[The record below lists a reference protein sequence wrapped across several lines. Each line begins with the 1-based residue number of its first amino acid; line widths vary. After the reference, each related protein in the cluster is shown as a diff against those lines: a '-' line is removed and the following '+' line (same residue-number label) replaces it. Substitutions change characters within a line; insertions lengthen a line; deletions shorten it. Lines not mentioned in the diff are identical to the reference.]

1 MLARVAPSVPAAPRC
16 VARRLAAYVVL
27 ARHRS
32 VAVACAA
39 TPDHRRRVRR
49 LARHGGRRGL
59 GRAAPT
65 AAGRWRTRLSHLRC
79 QLLSLRAAVRI
90 IATAALALQGCGA
103 ISRYAANA
111 RAAVAIR
118 LAMLRARTHRAPVV
132 PMTHPQLLGSAG
144 SRDRPLWRACACGSS
159 VSAAA

>member
-1 MLARVAPSVPAAPRC
+1 MLARGAPSVPAAPRC

-49 LARHGGRRGL
+49 LARRGGRRGL

-65 AAGRWRTRLSHLRC
+65 AARRWRTRFCRLRC
-79 QLLSLRAAVRI
+79 QLLSLRAAIRI
-90 IATAALALQGCGA
+90 ISNAALALHGCGA

-118 LAMLRARTHRAPVV
+118 LAMPHARAHRTPAVPVSG
-132 PMTHPQLLGSAG
+132 PLLLGAVA
-144 SRDRPLWRACACGSS
+144 SRDR
-159 VSAAA
+159 